1 MLRSAVVGTQNAQA
15 ADQRIREGV
24 RTSSGLDPADIR
36 LLDAY
41 ARQERHDQ
49 QAGAPASLR
58 TDDEIPF

>member
-1 MLRSAVVGTQNAQA
+1 VSREAAQA
-15 ADQRIREGV
+15 ADQRIREAV

-36 LLDAY
+36 LVDAY

-49 QAGAPASLR
+49 QADALASLR